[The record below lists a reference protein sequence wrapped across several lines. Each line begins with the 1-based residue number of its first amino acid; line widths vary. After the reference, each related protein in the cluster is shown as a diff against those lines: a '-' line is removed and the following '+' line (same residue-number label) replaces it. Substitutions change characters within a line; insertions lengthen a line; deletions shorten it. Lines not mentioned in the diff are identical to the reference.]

1 MELGE
6 LIDDMYV
13 KRAARLEAQ
22 RKTDEA
28 KSLEDAAKVALIE
41 KLKELKLNGAKGKIA
56 TASIKTVQM
65 PKIVSWDSTYAYI
78 REHNRFDLLHKRIS
92 ELAWRDMLEA
102 GELVPGTE
110 SIPDDKLSLTKSTRG

>member
-6 LIDDMYV
+6 LIDDLYT

-28 KSLEDAAKVALIE
+28 KSLEDAAKVALVDM
-41 KLKELKLNGAKGKIA
+41 LQELKLNGAKGAIA
-56 TASIKTVQM
+56 TASIKSIKM
-65 PKIVSWDSTYAYI
+65 PKIVSWDDMYAYI
-78 REHNRFDLLHKRIS
+78 RANNRFDLLHKRIS

-110 SIPDDKLSLTKSTRG
+110 SVPDIKLSLTKSTRG